1 MIVLIL
7 VFRLVIGEQM
17 IDVLG
22 PEKRRRRTTQEKI
35 AIVQQS
41 FEPGMTVSLV
51 ARQHGVAASQLF
63 LWRKQYQ
70 EGSLTAVAAG
80 EQVVPASELA
90 AAMKQIKELQR
101 LLGKKTMENELLK
114 EAVEYGRGKKV
125 DSARAL
131 IARGWG
137 VSLVS
142 RCLRVSR
149 AQLHVILR
157 RTDDWMDGRR
167 SRHTDDTDVLLR
179 IHHVIGEL
187 PTYGYRRVW
196 ALLRRQ
202 AELDG
207 MPAINA
213 KRVYR
218 IMRQNALL
226 LERKPAV
233 PPSKRAHTGRV
244 AVKESN
250 QRWCS
255 DGFEFRCDN
264 GEKLRVT
271 FALDCCDREAL
282 HWAVTTG
289 GFNSETVQDVMLGA
303 VERRFGNELPA
314 SPVEWL
320 TDNGSCYRAN
330 ETRQFARMLLGLEPK
345 STAVRSPESNGIAES
360 FVKTIKRDYISVM
373 PKPDGLT
380 AAKNLAEAFEHYNEW
395 HPHSALGYRS
405 PREYLRQQASN
416 GLSDNRCLEI

>member
-1 MIVLIL
+1 
-7 VFRLVIGEQM
+7 M

-157 RTDDWMDGRR
+157 RTDDWKDGRR
-167 SRHTDDTDVLLR
+167 SRHSDDTDVLLR

-226 LERKPAV
+226 LERKTAV
-233 PPSKRAHTGRV
+233 PPSKRAHTGKV

-289 GFNSETVQDVMLGA
+289 GFDSETVQDVMLGA

-330 ETRQFARMLLGLEPK
+330 ETRRFARMLGLEPK
-345 STAVRSPESNGIAES
+345 NTAVRNPESNGIAES
-360 FVKTIKRDYISVM
+360 FVKTIKRDYISIM

>member
-1 MIVLIL
+1 
-7 VFRLVIGEQM
+7 M

-22 PEKRRRRTTQEKI
+22 PEKRRRRSVQEKI

-90 AAMKQIKELQR
+90 SAMKQIKELQR

-114 EAVEYGRGKKV
+114 EAVEYGRPKKV

-131 IARGWG
+131 VAGGWRI
-137 VSLVS
+137 SLVS

-149 AQLHVILR
+149 AQLHAMAR
-157 RTDDWMDGRR
+157 RLKDWQDRR
-167 SRHTDDTDVLLR
+167 CKRKPDDTDALPL
-179 IHHVIGEL
+179 IHTVIDDL

-202 AELDG
+202 SETDDMAV
-207 MPAINA
+207 INA

-226 LERKPAV
+226 LERKPEI
-233 PPSKRAHTGRV
+233 PPSKRAHTGKV
-244 AVKESN
+244 AVGESN

-255 DGFEFRCDN
+255 DGFEFSCDN

-282 HWAVTTG
+282 YWAASNG
-289 GFNSETVQDVMLGA
+289 GYDSETVQDVMLGA
-303 VERRFGNELPA
+303 VERRFGNSLPT

-320 TDNGSCYRAN
+320 TDNGSAYRSYQ
-330 ETRQFARMLLGLEPK
+330 TRQFARMVGLEPK
-345 STAVRSPESNGIAES
+345 HTAVRSPESNGMAES
-360 FVKTIKRDYISVM
+360 FVKTMKRDYISIM

-380 AAKNLAEAFEHYNEW
+380 AVKNLAEAFEHYNEW

-405 PREYLRQQASN
+405 PREYLRRRTSN
-416 GLSDNRCLEI
+416 GLSDKKCMEI

>member
-1 MIVLIL
+1 
-7 VFRLVIGEQM
+7 M

-114 EAVEYGRGKKV
+114 EAVEYGRAKKL

-157 RTDDWMDGRR
+157 RTDDWKDGRR
-167 SRHTDDTDVLLR
+167 SRYSDDTDVLLR

-226 LERKPAV
+226 LERKTAV
-233 PPSKRAHTGRV
+233 PPSKRAHTGKV

-289 GFNSETVQDVMLGA
+289 GFDSETVQDVMLGA

-330 ETRQFARMLLGLEPK
+330 ETRQFARMLGLEPK
-345 STAVRSPESNGIAES
+345 NTAVRSPESNGIAES
-360 FVKTIKRDYISVM
+360 FVKTIKRDYISIM

-395 HPHSALGYRS
+395 HPHSALG
-405 PREYLRQQASN
+405 
-416 GLSDNRCLEI
+416 

>member
-1 MIVLIL
+1 
-7 VFRLVIGEQM
+7 M

-157 RTDDWMDGRR
+157 RTDDWKDGRR

-255 DGFEFRCDN
+255 DGFEFCCDN
-264 GEKLRVT
+264 GERLRVT

-303 VERRFGNELPA
+303 VERRFGNDLP
-314 SPVEWL
+314 SSSVEWL

-330 ETRQFARMLLGLEPK
+330 ETRQFARMLGLEPK
-345 STAVRSPESNGIAES
+345 NTAVRSPESNGIAES
-360 FVKTIKRDYISVM
+360 FVKTIKRDYISIM

-405 PREYLRQQASN
+405 PREYLRQRACN

>member
-41 FEPGMTVSLV
+41 FEPGMKVSLV

-157 RTDDWMDGRR
+157 RTDDWKDGRR
-167 SRHTDDTDVLLR
+167 SRHSDDTDVLLR

-226 LERKPAV
+226 LERKTAV
-233 PPSKRAHTGRV
+233 PPSKRAHTGKV

-289 GFNSETVQDVMLGA
+289 GFDSETVQDVMLGA

-330 ETRQFARMLLGLEPK
+330 ETRQFARMLGLEPK
-345 STAVRSPESNGIAES
+345 NTAVRSPESNGIAES
-360 FVKTIKRDYISVM
+360 FVKTIKRDYISIM

>member
-1 MIVLIL
+1 M
-7 VFRLVIGEQM
+7 
-17 IDVLG
+17 
-22 PEKRRRRTTQEKI
+22 
-35 AIVQQS
+35 
-41 FEPGMTVSLV
+41 
-51 ARQHGVAASQLF
+51 
-63 LWRKQYQ
+63 
-70 EGSLTAVAAG
+70 
-80 EQVVPASELA
+80 
-90 AAMKQIKELQR
+90 
-101 LLGKKTMENELLK
+101 
-114 EAVEYGRGKKV
+114 

-179 IHHVIGEL
+179 
-187 PTYGYRRVW
+187 
-196 ALLRRQ
+196 
-202 AELDG
+202 
-207 MPAINA
+207 
-213 KRVYR
+213 
-218 IMRQNALL
+218 
-226 LERKPAV
+226 
-233 PPSKRAHTGRV
+233 
-244 AVKESN
+244 
-250 QRWCS
+250 
-255 DGFEFRCDN
+255 
-264 GEKLRVT
+264 
-271 FALDCCDREAL
+271 
-282 HWAVTTG
+282 
-289 GFNSETVQDVMLGA
+289 VQDVMLGA

-330 ETRQFARMLLGLEPK
+330 ETRQFARMLGLEPK
-345 STAVRSPESNGIAES
+345 NTAVRSPESNGIAES
-360 FVKTIKRDYISVM
+360 FVKTIKRDYISII